1 MYSMNDMTP
10 VTNVQ
15 GPIAGSI
22 DYELLDEMHR
32 PDGVLVAYKNGYKY
46 VKINSTTISVSW
58 DIHR

>member
-1 MYSMNDMTP
+1 MTP

-46 VKINSTTISVSW
+46 VKINATTVSVSW